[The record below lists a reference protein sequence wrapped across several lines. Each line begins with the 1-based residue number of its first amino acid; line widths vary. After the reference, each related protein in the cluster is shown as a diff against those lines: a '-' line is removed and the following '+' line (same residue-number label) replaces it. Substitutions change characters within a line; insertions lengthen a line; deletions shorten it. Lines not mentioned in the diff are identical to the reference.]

1 MTAIVF
7 LLLVIVNL
15 IFLYKMAEKWPC
27 ETQEIL
33 FRLTRLIPSFGEDEK
48 ADVKSFLFCVSVMAF
63 ILILVELAF

>member
-1 MTAIVF
+1 MVPIVF

-27 ETQEIL
+27 ETEEIL
-33 FRLTRLIPSFGEDEK
+33 LRLSKLIPSFEDEK
-48 ADVKSFLFCVSVMAF
+48 ADVKSFLFCISVMAF